1 MVDSIEDLFS
11 KFLRKIEEEE
21 EKMHTANLMVVGK
34 TGVGKSTLINS
45 VFREDLADTGIGT
58 PVTQHLRKITKSGV
72 PLTIYD
78 SKGLELDQDVQ
89 KAIKKEIIDEI
100 DLLIRQNN
108 KDHFIHMIWYCINSQ
123 SRRIEDFEI
132 DWISSFAEKIPVIV
146 VLTQSFGKDYKALEK
161 HILDLN
167 LPVKDVRS
175 VLAHELEIS
184 EAYTLPAF
192 GLKELVDI
200 TFDCL
205 PEAAHA
211 AFLNA
216 QKINIE
222 RKLEAANRAV
232 FPFVTAAFAEGF
244 NPLPFAD
251 AALLVPTQ
259 LAMLARLTVIFG
271 VPLRKSLLTAIV
283 TGVLGTGG
291 ATAIGRTIVANVFK
305 FLPGIGTAAGGMISG
320 TTAAIITAAFG
331 LAYNQAMV
339 TVVKRLY
346 AGESISEKEMVAI
359 MKKTFSDQMKKGKE
373 ILKSDNPDQNDNSGG
388 H

>member
-1 MVDSIEDLFS
+1 MDPFDDLLS
-11 KFLRKIEEEE
+11 QFLRKIEEEE

-58 PVTQHLRKITKSGV
+58 PVTQHLRKITKTGV

-78 SKGLELDQDVQ
+78 SKGLELDRDVQ
-89 KAIKKEIIDEI
+89 QAIKKEILDEI
-100 DLLIRQNN
+100 DLLIQKND

-132 DWISSFAEKIPVIV
+132 DWITTFAAKIPVIV
-146 VLTQSFGKDYKALEK
+146 VLTQSFGKDYKTLEK
-161 HILDLN
+161 HIRDLN
-167 LPVKDVRS
+167 LPLKGVRS

-184 EAYTLPAF
+184 DEYKLPSF
-192 GLKELVDI
+192 GLKELVDL

-211 AFLNA
+211 AFINA

-232 FPFVTAAFAEGF
+232 LPFVTAAFAEGF

-271 VPLRKSLLTAIV
+271 VPLKKSILTAII

-291 ATAIGRTIVANVFK
+291 ATAIGRTIVANLFK
-305 FLPGIGTAAGGMISG
+305 LLPGVGTAAGGVISG
-320 TTAAIITAAFG
+320 TTAATITAAFG
-331 LAYNQAMV
+331 FAYNQAMV
-339 TVVKRLY
+339 KVVKRFY
-346 AGESISEKEMVAI
+346 AGESITEKEMVAL
-359 MKKTFSDQMKKGKE
+359 MRSTFHDQMKKG
-373 ILKSDNPDQNDNSGG
+373 IDQEKLQ
-388 H
+388 

>member
-1 MVDSIEDLFS
+1 MDQFDDLLQQ
-11 KFLRKIEEEE
+11 FLRKIEEEE

-58 PVTQHLRKITKSGV
+58 PVTQHLRKITKAGV
-72 PLTIYD
+72 PLTVYD
-78 SKGLELDQDVQ
+78 TKGLELDRDVQ
-89 KAIKKEIIDEI
+89 QAIKKEILDEI
-100 DLLIRQNN
+100 DLMIRQNN

-132 DWISSFAEKIPVIV
+132 DWMNTFAAKIPVIV

-167 LPVKDVRS
+167 LPIKGVRS

-184 EAYTLPAF
+184 DAFTLPAF
-192 GLKELVDI
+192 GLKELVDL

-211 AFLNA
+211 AFINA
-216 QKINIE
+216 QKINVE

-232 FPFVTAAFAEGF
+232 LPFVTAAFAEGF

-271 VPLRKSLLTAIV
+271 VPLKKSILTAII

-291 ATAIGRTIVANVFK
+291 ATAIGRTIVANLFK
-305 FLPGIGTAAGGMISG
+305 LLPGIGTAAGGAISG
-320 TTAAIITAAFG
+320 TTAAAITAAFG
-331 LAYNQAMV
+331 FAYNQAMV
-339 TVVKRLY
+339 KVVQRFY
-346 AGESISEKEMVAI
+346 AGESVTEKEMVAL
-359 MKKTFSDQMKKGKE
+359 MRTTFHEQMKKGIDPDK
-373 ILKSDNPDQNDNSGG
+373 LK
-388 H
+388 

>member
-1 MVDSIEDLFS
+1 MDQFDDLLQQ
-11 KFLRKIEEEE
+11 FLRKIEEEE

-58 PVTQHLRKITKSGV
+58 PVTQHLRKITKAGV
-72 PLTIYD
+72 PLTVYD
-78 SKGLELDQDVQ
+78 TKGLELDRDVQ
-89 KAIKKEIIDEI
+89 QAIKKEILDEI
-100 DLLIRQNN
+100 DLMIRQNN

-132 DWISSFAEKIPVIV
+132 DWMNTFAAKIPVIV

-167 LPVKDVRS
+167 LPVKGVRS

-184 EAYTLPAF
+184 DAFTLPAF
-192 GLKELVDI
+192 GLKELVDL

-211 AFLNA
+211 AFINA
-216 QKINIE
+216 QKINVE

-232 FPFVTAAFAEGF
+232 LPFVTAAFAEGF

-271 VPLRKSLLTAIV
+271 VPLKKSILTAII

-291 ATAIGRTIVANVFK
+291 ATAIGRTIVANLFK
-305 FLPGIGTAAGGMISG
+305 LLPGIGTAAGGAISG
-320 TTAAIITAAFG
+320 TTAAAITAAFG
-331 LAYNQAMV
+331 FAYNQAMV
-339 TVVKRLY
+339 KVVQRFY
-346 AGESISEKEMVAI
+346 AGESVTEKEMVAL
-359 MKKTFSDQMKKGKE
+359 MRTTFHEQMKKGIDPDK
-373 ILKSDNPDQNDNSGG
+373 LK
-388 H
+388 

>member
-1 MVDSIEDLFS
+1 MDQFDDLLQQ
-11 KFLRKIEEEE
+11 FLRKIEEEE

-58 PVTQHLRKITKSGV
+58 PVTQHLRKITKAGV

-78 SKGLELDQDVQ
+78 SKGLELDREVQ
-89 KAIKKEIIDEI
+89 QAIKKEILDEI
-100 DLLIRQNN
+100 DLMIRQNN

-132 DWISSFAEKIPVIV
+132 DWMNTFAAKIPVIV

-167 LPVKDVRS
+167 LPVKGVRS

-184 EAYTLPAF
+184 ETFTLPAF
-192 GLKELVDI
+192 GLKELVDL

-211 AFLNA
+211 SFTNA
-216 QKINIE
+216 QKINVE

-232 FPFVTAAFAEGF
+232 LPFVTAAFAEGF

-271 VPLRKSLLTAIV
+271 VPLKKSILIAII

-291 ATAIGRTIVANVFK
+291 ATAIGRTIVANLFK
-305 FLPGIGTAAGGMISG
+305 LLPGVGTTAGGMISG
-320 TTAAIITAAFG
+320 STAAAITAAFG
-331 LAYNQAMV
+331 FAYNQAMV
-339 TVVKRLY
+339 KVVQRFY
-346 AGESISEKEMVAI
+346 AGESVTEKEMVTL
-359 MKKTFSDQMKKGKE
+359 MRTTFHEQMKKSIDPDK
-373 ILKSDNPDQNDNSGG
+373 LK
-388 H
+388 

>member
-1 MVDSIEDLFS
+1 MDQFDDLLQQ
-11 KFLRKIEEEE
+11 FLRKIEEEE

-58 PVTQHLRKITKSGV
+58 PVTQHLRKITKAGV
-72 PLTIYD
+72 PLTVYD
-78 SKGLELDQDVQ
+78 TKGLELDRDVQ
-89 KAIKKEIIDEI
+89 QAIKKEILDEI
-100 DLLIRQNN
+100 DLMIRQNN

-132 DWISSFAEKIPVIV
+132 DWMNTFAAKIPVIV

-167 LPVKDVRS
+167 LPIKGVRP

-184 EAYTLPAF
+184 DEYKLPSF
-192 GLKELVDI
+192 GLKELVDL

-211 AFLNA
+211 AFINA
-216 QKINIE
+216 QKINVE

-232 FPFVTAAFAEGF
+232 LPFVTAAFAEGF

-271 VPLRKSLLTAIV
+271 VPLKKSILTAII

-291 ATAIGRTIVANVFK
+291 ATAIGRTIVANLFK
-305 FLPGIGTAAGGMISG
+305 LLPGVGTAAGGVISG
-320 TTAAIITAAFG
+320 TTAATITAAFG
-331 LAYNQAMV
+331 FAYNQAMV
-339 TVVKRLY
+339 KVVKRFY
-346 AGESISEKEMVAI
+346 AGESITEKEMVAL
-359 MKKTFSDQMKKGKE
+359 MRQTFHEQMKKGIDRDK
-373 ILKSDNPDQNDNSGG
+373 LK
-388 H
+388 

>member
-1 MVDSIEDLFS
+1 MDPFDDLLS
-11 KFLRKIEEEE
+11 QFLRKIEEEE

-58 PVTQHLRKITKSGV
+58 PVTQHLRKITKAGV

-78 SKGLELDQDVQ
+78 SKGLELDREVQ
-89 KAIKKEIIDEI
+89 QTIKKEILDEI
-100 DLLIRQNN
+100 DLLIQKNN

-132 DWISSFAEKIPVIV
+132 DWITTFAAKIPVIV
-146 VLTQSFGKDYKALEK
+146 VLTQSFGKDYKTLEK
-161 HILDLN
+161 HIRDLN
-167 LPVKDVRS
+167 LPLKGVRP

-184 EAYTLPAF
+184 DEYKLPSF
-192 GLKELVDI
+192 GLKELVDL

-211 AFLNA
+211 AFINA
-216 QKINIE
+216 QKINVE

-232 FPFVTAAFAEGF
+232 LPFVTAAFAEGF

-271 VPLRKSLLTAIV
+271 VPLKKSILTAII

-291 ATAIGRTIVANVFK
+291 ATAIGRTIVANLFK
-305 FLPGIGTAAGGMISG
+305 LLPGVGTAAGGVISG
-320 TTAAIITAAFG
+320 TTAATITAAFG
-331 LAYNQAMV
+331 FAYNQAMV
-339 TVVKRLY
+339 KVVKRFY
-346 AGESISEKEMVAI
+346 AGESITEKEMVAL
-359 MKKTFSDQMKKGKE
+359 MRQTFHEQMKKGIDRE
-373 ILKSDNPDQNDNSGG
+373 QLQ
-388 H
+388 

>member
-1 MVDSIEDLFS
+1 MDQFDDLLQQ
-11 KFLRKIEEEE
+11 FLRKIEEEE

-58 PVTQHLRKITKSGV
+58 PVTQHLRKITKAGV
-72 PLTIYD
+72 PLTVYD
-78 SKGLELDQDVQ
+78 TKGLELDRDVQ
-89 KAIKKEIIDEI
+89 QAIKKEILDEI
-100 DLLIRQNN
+100 DLMIRQNN

-132 DWISSFAEKIPVIV
+132 DWMNTFAAKIPVII

-167 LPVKDVRS
+167 LPVKGVRS

-184 EAYTLPAF
+184 DAFTLPAF
-192 GLKELVDI
+192 GLKELVDL

-211 AFLNA
+211 AFINA
-216 QKINIE
+216 QKINVE

-232 FPFVTAAFAEGF
+232 LPFVTAAFAEGF

-271 VPLRKSLLTAIV
+271 VPLKKSILTAII

-291 ATAIGRTIVANVFK
+291 ATAIGRTIVANLFK
-305 FLPGIGTAAGGMISG
+305 LLPGIGTAAGGAISG
-320 TTAAIITAAFG
+320 TTAAAITAAFG
-331 LAYNQAMV
+331 FAYNQAMV
-339 TVVKRLY
+339 KVVQRFY
-346 AGESISEKEMVAI
+346 AGESVTEKEMVAL
-359 MKKTFSDQMKKGKE
+359 MRTTFHEQMKKGIDPDK
-373 ILKSDNPDQNDNSGG
+373 LK
-388 H
+388 